1 MSSQPKEEI
10 RTALLTVEALI
21 ERERVGCEC
30 AELRVLQRMTERLR
44 AGLGE
49 YGRLDDANGRNWVAE
64 AFDENVD
71 ACVYLCREMERSGG

>member
-44 AGLGE
+44 AGLNQ
-49 YGRLDDANGRNWVAE
+49 YGRLDNARGRKWQVEMLDEHLDAI
-64 AFDENVD
+64 
-71 ACVYLCREMERSGG
+71 VYGSRLLEEFEG